1 MAMRTLTFL
10 LPKIS
15 PKVGRLKNTIKIF
28 NSPTHYTPM
37 HTFCTE
43 NEHKLLISE
52 TTQPPI
58 PYAYSGA
65 IAQLSSQAFK
75 ITF

>member
-15 PKVGRLKNTIKIF
+15 PKVGRLKNTIEIF
-28 NSPTHYTPM
+28 NPSTHHTPM

-43 NEHKLLISE
+43 SEHKLPISE
-52 TTQPPI
+52 TTQPLV
-58 PYAYSGA
+58 PYAYSGVPTKHED
-65 IAQLSSQAFK
+65 L
-75 ITF
+75 ITA